1 MMADKRMTYEQW
13 TAAFKHNIK
22 KKVLHSLNTFFQW
35 AVFTLLFTGF
45 PLGMI
50 IHWAAVGY

>member
-1 MMADKRMTYEQW
+1 MTDKRMTYEQW

-45 PLGMI
+45 PLGMV